1 MWELYERLKAQY
13 TSDAETA
20 AEYEAACRRAA
31 LEAGI

>member
-13 TSDAETA
+13 TAQAQTA
-20 AEYEAACRRAA
+20 SEFEAACRRAA